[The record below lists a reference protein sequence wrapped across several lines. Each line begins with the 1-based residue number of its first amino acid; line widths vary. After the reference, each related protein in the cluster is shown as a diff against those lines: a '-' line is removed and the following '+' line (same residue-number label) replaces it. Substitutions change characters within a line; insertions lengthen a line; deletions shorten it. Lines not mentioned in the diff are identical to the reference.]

1 MSENAIREQ
10 MNGTGQ
16 GRTGWEMRFVEWAWF
31 WKSRWHTIC
40 ELWMVGEWS
49 QDFFKILFCSFEQ
62 DKKSTLLI
70 YGSVINTNKLLG
82 LNFAKHVCILNPLTP
97 NIDYY
102 GQGTLAEGQ
111 GSIQLI
117 SLYLQVQIS
126 CFYFAIKQ
134 TTMIKRSTIQS
145 LAFPFC

>member
-1 MSENAIREQ
+1 MAQ
-10 MNGTGQ
+10 
-16 GRTGWEMRFVEWAWF
+16 
-31 WKSRWHTIC
+31 KSIS
-40 ELWMVGEWS
+40 LM
-49 QDFFKILFCSFEQ
+49 
-62 DKKSTLLI
+62 
-70 YGSVINTNKLLG
+70 YGSIINTNKLLG

-117 SLYLQVQIS
+117 SLYLPVQIS
-126 CFYFAIKQ
+126 YFYFAIKQ

-145 LAFPFC
+145 LPLLLVFPSIGSTDQGSILHLVI